1 MSEQS
6 MVEQPMADLRKD
18 YRLAALDEAN
28 INTDPIAQFQAWFL
42 EAQSAKL
49 PEPNAMTI
57 ATVDADGR
65 PSARIVLLKGLDS
78 RGFVFYTNYDSRK
91 GRELEAHP
99 FAALVF
105 HWNELERQVR
115 IEGGVARISES
126 ESDAYFSSR
135 PLGSRIGAWTSPQSE
150 VVTSRDVLVEREKS
164 MIDKYGDHPPRPAH
178 WGGLRVVPTMIE
190 FWQGRSSRLHD
201 RLRYQQTGQ
210 GWAID
215 RLAP

>member
-1 MSEQS
+1 MSEQ
-6 MVEQPMADLRKD
+6 PLADLRKD
-18 YRLAALDEAN
+18 YRLAALEESSVDTN
-28 INTDPIAQFQAWFL
+28 PIEQFQVWFL

-57 ATVDADGR
+57 ATVNADGH
-65 PSARIVLLKGLDS
+65 PSARVVLLKGLDA

-91 GRELEAHP
+91 GREIAAHP

-115 IEGGVARISES
+115 IEGSVVRISEA
-126 ESDAYFSSR
+126 ESDTYFNSR
-135 PLGSRIGAWTSPQSE
+135 PIGSRIGAWTSPQSE
-150 VVTSRDVLVEREKS
+150 VITSRDVLTDKEKM
-164 MIDKYGDHPPRPAH
+164 MIQKYGDQPPRPAH
-178 WGGLRVVPTMIE
+178 WGGLRVVPKVIE

-201 RLRYQQTGQ
+201 RLRYRQTSH
-210 GWAID
+210 GWIID

>member
-1 MSEQS
+1 MSEQ
-6 MVEQPMADLRKD
+6 PLADLRKD
-18 YRLAALDEAN
+18 YRLAALEESSVDTN
-28 INTDPIAQFQAWFL
+28 PIEQFQVWFL

-57 ATVDADGR
+57 ATVNADGH
-65 PSARIVLLKGLDS
+65 PSARVVLLKGLDA

-91 GRELEAHP
+91 GREIAAHP

-115 IEGGVARISES
+115 IEGSVVRISEA
-126 ESDAYFSSR
+126 ESDTYFNSR
-135 PLGSRIGAWTSPQSE
+135 PIGSRIGAWTSPQSE
-150 VVTSRDVLVEREKS
+150 VITSRDVLTDKEKM
-164 MIDKYGDHPPRPAH
+164 MIQKYGDHPPRPAH
-178 WGGLRVVPTMIE
+178 WGGLRVVPKVIE

-201 RLRYQQTGQ
+201 RLRYRQTSH
-210 GWAID
+210 GWIID